1 MHKNNKSTTQEHL
14 DEKIFSISM
23 PSIFATQTSFQEFVH
38 APDLM
43 QAHVLEPML
52 NLETY
57 FVLPEDPQATETP
70 TSKSL
75 KHPIIHFAYA
85 FEHHSILLSKCA
97 YIFVLVFCHA
107 LVY

>member
-1 MHKNNKSTTQEHL
+1 M
-14 DEKIFSISM
+14 DEKISSILM
-23 PSIFATQTSFQEFVH
+23 PSIFATQTRYQEFVH

-57 FVLPEDPQATETP
+57 FVLLEDREATETT

-75 KHPIIHFAYA
+75 KRPIIHFAYA
-85 FEHHSILLSKCA
+85 FEHCSILLSKCA
-97 YIFVLVFCHA
+97 
-107 LVY
+107 

>member
-1 MHKNNKSTTQEHL
+1 
-14 DEKIFSISM
+14 M
-23 PSIFATQTSFQEFVH
+23 PSIFATQTRYQEFVH
-38 APDLM
+38 APNMM

-57 FVLPEDPQATETP
+57 FVLPEDPQATKTT

-85 FEHHSILLSKCA
+85 FEHCSILLSNVH
-97 YIFVLVFCHA
+97 IFVLVFRHA
-107 LVY
+107 LVYRCVATNDLYLGETKCHVWV